1 MRMKRNLWSLLA
13 IFMVS
18 SLCLGLAACGGDD
31 DDDPSPE
38 LKVSPTSLRFA
49 ATDAEGQDF
58 DITCNTNWT
67 IDVDE
72 DWVEVSSERGNG
84 DDNIEVNV
92 EDNTDEERRTA
103 NITVTAGSLSRKVR
117 VTQEAGQSL
126 SVSPA
131 DPQLGAEKG
140 ATNSFTVSANSSWS
154 VSGVPSWLQLS
165 ATSGSNTTTITMTT
179 TEINFNDQPRSATL
193 TVTAGTKT
201 ATVNVTQLAYFDSSI
216 SVNLTNPLIMSNGMY
231 ADLSFSNVLGYH
243 EGLYYKYA
251 FDVKT
256 EEDIY
261 NEIIEET
268 PFGSDE
274 YNYAV
279 MTGLNANTDYVYC
292 LVPYSGDSKSRKYG
306 KMLVYNFTTKSSS
319 VYCDATLTGSYSS
332 SYWTYT
338 VTKQRRCAHYYM
350 LYSTDQYAEYWH
362 NYIGDASVLL
372 ALQIRNHIEDKQTY
386 PNYDYYLNGGTTR
399 ISRESGDY
407 AFFLWTWGVDDTGE
421 FSGNISSIYANT
433 SSSAK
438 PATAKKAAA
447 KGKVKK
453 MKRSEL
459 NKMMSHL
466 RVIEK

>member
-1 MRMKRNLWSLLA
+1 MRMKNYLRRLPA

-18 SLCLGLAACGGDD
+18 FLCICLTACPGGDD
-31 DDDPSPE
+31 DDPAPE
-38 LKVSPTSLRFA
+38 LKVSPSSLRFA
-49 ATDAEGQDF
+49 ATGADSQTF

-72 DWVEVSSERGNG
+72 DWVEVSSESGNG

-92 EDNTDEERRTA
+92 QDNTDEERRTA
-103 NITVTAGSLSRKVR
+103 TITVTAGSLSRKVK

-126 SVSPA
+126 SVSPK

-140 ATNSFTVSANSSWS
+140 ATNSFTVNANSSWDI
-154 VSGVPSWLQLS
+154 SGVPSWLQLS

-179 TEINFNDQPRSATL
+179 TEINFTDQPRSATL
-193 TVTAGTKT
+193 TVKAGTKT
-201 ATVNVTQLAYFDSSI
+201 ETVTVTQLAYFDSSI
-216 SVNLTNPLIMSNGMY
+216 SVSLTNPLVMSNGMY
-231 ADLSFSNVLGYH
+231 ANLSFNNVLGYH

-268 PFGSDE
+268 PYGSDE
-274 YNYAV
+274 YNYSLL
-279 MTGLNANTDYVYC
+279 TGLRANTDYVYC
-292 LVPYSGDSKSRKYG
+292 VVPYSGDSKSRKYG
-306 KMLVYNFTTKSSS
+306 KMLVYNFSTKSSS
-319 VYCDATLTGSYSS
+319 AYCDATLTGSYNS

-338 VTKQRRCAHYYM
+338 VTKQRRCAHYYI

-362 NYIGDASVLL
+362 SYIGDATVVL

-421 FSGNISSIYANT
+421 FSGNINSVYANT

-438 PATAKKAAA
+438 PAAAKAAA
-447 KGKVKK
+447 GKGKTRK

-459 NKMMSHL
+459 DKMMSHL
-466 RVIEK
+466 RVVER